1 MLQVRVLGDLRLERD
16 GVQLIP
22 PRRRPARALLGWLA
36 LHPGVHARSTV
47 AARLWP
53 SVLDESAR
61 TSLRTSLSALRAVI
75 GDEALLATREQVGLA
90 DDVLV
95 DWREFELRLAANRP
109 LDAVELCRGDLLT
122 GLDEDWV
129 LVARDEHRERVA
141 EALATLAAGASA
153 RGDDKAAL
161 GFARRRA
168 GLDPLDEPAH
178 RELMRLLAKAGDGG
192 GALVAYER
200 LAERLRRELGVPPA
214 AATRSLAAELRS
226 GAGAGAPPH
235 IPARI
240 AAARRPGPFVGRD
253 SELARLH
260 AAWARSTRHGR
271 RLVLVSGEPGIG
283 KTRLVSEFA
292 AQLGGHGAAVLYG
305 RAEEEAL
312 VPYQPLVES
321 LREPLRH
328 GAQLPAEAREVSAL
342 LPDTTGVEHG
352 PATAAEPSPG
362 ARLRL
367 FESFGVAL
375 DSVAGG
381 RPALLVLDDLHWSE
395 APTIRL
401 LRHLA
406 VRPAGAPRMLVA
418 TYRDTEPHPLAEAL
432 AGLSRE
438 LPVERIAL
446 DGLSLEAVGAMLG
459 GRRPPEDIQTLHD
472 QTRGNPFFIE
482 QLLPGEAMGLEETVR
497 RRVGA
502 LGAEAHA
509 VLDAAAISG
518 AEFDLDVVAEVVG
531 LPVDRTLE
539 VLEKAVRGRLIGE
552 VPEEPGRFAFVH
564 AIVRDTLA
572 ASLTAARR
580 ARLHHLFA
588 EALEPRAQRE
598 PQRYLVALANHAL
611 EAAGGAGS
619 PIRAAELAEEAA
631 NAAGAVLAY
640 EDAAALLR
648 RAGSVL
654 ERRGGWVERRAELR
668 CSLGETLQRAGLG
681 DQAGQALV
689 QASGLARAAGRSD
702 LLARSAL
709 GLGGVGV
716 TILGA
721 DPGLVS
727 KLEQALAEL
736 GPDHPELRVR
746 LLARL
751 AIELAY
757 EPDPARREAISAE
770 ALAVARRTGDPAALA
785 AALSARHVTA
795 WGPDGCPQRLGLAGE
810 MLALAER
817 AGDRELA
824 LQARNWRVVD
834 LLELGDGRAVRE
846 ELDAYAELSV
856 HARLPA
862 FAWYVPLWRATLALL
877 EGGITEGLE
886 LSRRAR
892 DLGRQAGD
900 ANADVFFAEQVLL
913 RMLVQ
918 GRIRDLDP
926 ADAGA
931 EADVPGRAYTGPA
944 WRAYRFT
951 FAWWHAER
959 DELDQARQDFETAVA
974 DGLSTL
980 PRDVNWLAA
989 LTSATE
995 ACARLE
1001 DLERARELRALLAP
1015 YATRMVVTARGA
1027 SHGGSV
1033 AYLLARLAALLGD
1046 HAAADRMFCQA
1057 AELDERAGAPAFVL
1071 RDLRAHGSFLRATG
1085 RHVDADGVV
1094 RRAADLS
1101 ESLGFDPVLIPDR
1114 DVKPVMSSAA
1124 SSGTSSCG

>member
-1 MLQVRVLGDLRLERD
+1 MLQVRVLGDLGLERD
-16 GVQLIP
+16 GVQLTP

-36 LHPGVHARSTV
+36 LHPGAQARSTV

-53 SVLDESAR
+53 NVLDESAR

-75 GDEALLATREQVGLA
+75 GDDALLATRERVGLA
-90 DDVLV
+90 DGVLV
-95 DWREFELRLAANRP
+95 DWVEFERMLAGGRA
-109 LDAVELCRGDLLT
+109 LDALELCRGDLLS

-129 LVARDEHRERVA
+129 LIARGEHRERVA
-141 EALATLAAGASA
+141 DALATLAAAASTRRDHA
-153 RGDDKAAL
+153 AAL

-178 RELMRLLAKAGDGG
+178 RDLMRLLAEAGDRG
-192 GALVAYER
+192 GALVAYDR

-214 AATRSLAAELRS
+214 AATRSLAADLRG
-226 GAGAGAPPH
+226 GAGAAVRLPV
-235 IPARI
+235 PARI
-240 AAARRPGPFVGRD
+240 AAARRRGPLVGRD
-253 SELARLH
+253 RELARLH
-260 AAWARSTRHGR
+260 AAWAGSNQQGR

-283 KTRLVSEFA
+283 KTRLVCELA
-292 AQLGGHGAAVLYG
+292 AQLAGHGVIVLYG

-328 GAQLPAEAREVSAL
+328 GVELPAEAREVSAL
-342 LPDTTGVEHG
+342 LPETAGVRAG
-352 PATAAEPSPG
+352 PATAEQPSPG

-375 DSVAGG
+375 DAVAGG

-395 APTIRL
+395 PPTIRL

-406 VRPAGAPRMLVA
+406 TRPAGAPRMLVA
-418 TYRDTEPHPLAEAL
+418 TYRDTEPLAL
-432 AGLSRE
+432 ANALEGLSRE

-446 DGLSLEAVGAMLG
+446 GGLSLGAVGALVG
-459 GRRPPEDIQTLHD
+459 GRRPREDIQTLHD
-472 QTRGNPFFIE
+472 QTGGNPFFIE
-482 QLLPGEAMGLEETVR
+482 QLLPGEALALDETVR

-509 VLDAAAISG
+509 VLDAAAVSG
-518 AEFDLDVVAEVVG
+518 AEFDLDVLAEVVG
-531 LPVDRTLE
+531 LPIDGTLA
-539 VLEKAVRGRLIGE
+539 VLEAAVRGRLIVE

-580 ARLHHLFA
+580 ARLHGLFA
-588 EALEPRAQRE
+588 EALESRAELE

-611 EAAGGAGS
+611 EAAAGGGS
-619 PIRAAELAEEAA
+619 PIRAAELAEAA
-631 NAAGAVLAY
+631 ADAAGAVLAY

-648 RAGSVL
+648 RAGRVL
-654 ERRGGWVERRAELR
+654 ERRGGWVERRAEIQ
-668 CSLGETLQRAGLG
+668 CALGETLQRAGLG
-681 DQAGQALV
+681 DEAGLALAE
-689 QASGLARAAGRSD
+689 ASRLARAAGRSD
-702 LLARSAL
+702 LVARSAL

-721 DPGLVS
+721 DPGLVA
-727 KLEQALAEL
+727 KLEHALEEL

-770 ALAVARRTGDPAALA
+770 AVALARKTGTPAALA
-785 AALSARHVTA
+785 AALGARHVTV
-795 WGPDGCPQRLGLAGE
+795 WGPDGCPERLRLAGE

-817 AGDRELA
+817 GGDRELA

-834 LLELGDGRAVRE
+834 LLEIGDGRAARE
-846 ELDAYAELSV
+846 ELDAYAERSV

-877 EGGITEGLE
+877 EGRIIEGLE

-900 ANADVFFAEQVLL
+900 ANAEVFFAEQMLL
-913 RMLVQ
+913 RMVVQ

-926 ADAGA
+926 GESEVVD
-931 EADVPGRAYTGPA
+931 DTGRAYTGPA
-944 WRAYRFT
+944 WRSYRFT

-959 DELDQARQDFETAVA
+959 GELGPAREDFEAAIA

-989 LTSATE
+989 LTSATQ
-995 ACARLE
+995 ACALLE
-1001 DLERARELRALLAP
+1001 DLERARELRALLEP

-1033 AYLLARLAALLGD
+1033 AYLLARLAAVLGD
-1046 HAAADRMFCQA
+1046 HEAADRMFRSA
-1057 AELDERAGAPAFVL
+1057 AERDERAGAPAFVL
-1071 RDLRAHGSFLRATG
+1071 RDLRGHESLLRAAG
-1085 RHVDADGVV
+1085 RHDDAGALS
-1094 RRAADLS
+1094 RRAADLA
-1101 ESLGFDPVLIPDR
+1101 ESLGFDPMLASDW
-1114 DVKPVMSSAA
+1114 DVKPVISSAV